1 MSLILGLDITRNA
14 VRGAYV
20 RTTFRGAEVERYA
33 ESPVVQSPDKER
45 YAEALAD
52 AVSSV
57 LAVVPRPPDRIIAD
71 IDGQD
76 ASLRVV
82 ELPAGI
88 AKKLGAVLPGELET
102 VLPFAIE
109 DAVIDHQVVGQ
120 HNGFLRVLAAA
131 VPKSK
136 VRERLQ
142 ALNDAGADPW
152 QLAVGAAAL
161 DGIATLLPEW
171 YQDETVL
178 LVDIGARTTDLCV
191 LENGQCSF
199 ARTISG
205 GLDLVDGGRRA
216 VLGQALKQTFA
227 SFRTQS
233 DHLPT
238 VALCSGEAAPMDEA
252 TKWISEQLEI
262 PCEVLPLP
270 DTAGADPDTMPRF
283 ARAAA
288 LAGRAVDRKKRLDLR
303 QGEFAPK
310 GGTNQLQGHGRLL
323 AVCGL
328 ALLLAFGFSVVSRHR
343 VAASERQVLMDQLT
357 KATQELFRTKA
368 TSAAHARELLT
379 ATQGPTDPLPRFDA
393 YDALAAVSASIP
405 MEMKHETRRLLIEVD
420 DEDGDGRLELQGTI
434 ETIAERDQIV
444 EALKSHECFESI
456 EKGSIST
463 VGDNRRSYKLEV
475 SIACPSAAKK
485 DKGGRRGT
493 R

>member
-1 MSLILGLDITRNA
+1 MSLILGLDITKNA
-14 VRGAYV
+14 VRGAFV
-20 RTTFRGAEVERYA
+20 RTTFRGAEVEHYA
-33 ESPVVQSPDKER
+33 EAPVYQTPDPER
-45 YAEALAD
+45 HAEALAQ
-52 AVSSV
+52 AVASV
-57 LAVVPRPPDRIIAD
+57 LAEVPRPPDRIIAD

-82 ELPAGI
+82 ELPAGV
-88 AKKLGAVLPGELET
+88 AKKLAAVLPGELET
-102 VLPFAIE
+102 VLPFDIE
-109 DAVIDHQVVGQ
+109 DAVIDHQVVAQ
-120 HNGFLRVLAAA
+120 DNGMLRVLAAA
-131 VPKSK
+131 VPALK
-136 VRERLQ
+136 VRERLE
-142 ALNDAGADPW
+142 ALDGAGASPW

-171 YQDETVL
+171 YENETVL

-191 LENGQCSF
+191 LENGRCSF

-233 DHLPT
+233 DQVPT
-238 VALCSGEAAPMDEA
+238 IALCSGEASPMDEA
-252 TKWISEQLEI
+252 TKWLSEQLEI

-270 DTAGADPDTMPRF
+270 DAPGAEPDVMPRF

-288 LAGRAVDRKKRLDLR
+288 LAGRVVDRRKRLDLR
-303 QGEFAPK
+303 QGEFAAK

-323 AVCGL
+323 GVCGL
-328 ALLLAFGFSVVSRHR
+328 ALLVAFGFSVVSRHR
-343 VAASERQVLMDQLT
+343 VAASEREVLMEQLT
-357 KATQELFRTKA
+357 KVTQELFRDKA

-393 YDALAAVSASIP
+393 YDALAAVSSSIP
-405 MEMKHETRRLLIEVD
+405 MEMKHETRRIVIEVD

-444 EALKSHECFESI
+444 ETLKSHDCFESI

-475 SIACPSAAKK
+475 SIACPNSSKP